1 MSIDVIKF
9 NQEQFGDVNE
19 TAFYNLL
26 KQNGI
31 VNITQTDKYSPYDF
45 KIKLNNKIVYIE
57 LKTRTIK
64 REQYDTTIL
73 AVNKIQ
79 YYKNLPKRNKVF
91 YAIFGFITDK
101 NEMEYYYIK
110 YDEDLFNSYQR
121 QVIFNKEHFKIPIS
135 DLTEIS
141 KLYDEIGT

>member
-1 MSIDVIKF
+1 MTTDVKL

-19 TAFYNLL
+19 TAFFNLL

-31 VNITQTDKYSPYDF
+31 TNITQTYKYTPYDF
-45 KIKLNNKIVYIE
+45 KIKINNRIVYIE

-79 YYKNLPKRNKVF
+79 YYKDIPKRNKVF
-91 YAIFGFITDK
+91 YAIFGFLTDNK
-101 NEMEYYYIK
+101 EMEYYYIK
-110 YDEDLFNSYQR
+110 YDEDLFNTYQK
-121 QVIFNKEHFKIPIS
+121 QVIFNKEHYNIPIT
-135 DLTEIS
+135 DLREINEV
-141 KLYDEIGT
+141 KF

>member
-1 MSIDVIKF
+1 MNIDVKIS
-9 NQEQFGDVNE
+9 QEQFGDVNE
-19 TAFYNLL
+19 TAFFNLL

-31 VNITQTDKYSPYDF
+31 TNITQTDKYSPYDF

-79 YYKNLPKRNKVF
+79 YYKDIPKRNKVF
-91 YAIFGFITDK
+91 YAIFGFITET

-110 YDEDLFNSYQR
+110 YDDDLFNSYQR
-121 QVIFNKEHFKIPIS
+121 QVIFNKEHFKIPIT

>member
-31 VNITQTDKYSPYDF
+31 TNITQTDKYSPYDF